1 MSELDDLRAELTEEV
16 DDVMGEP
23 VLLAFLDGEQRSD
36 ATRENTAV
44 NAVLRCGAGH
54 AFNLAK
60 GSKKER
66 TSLSAE
72 PSFLELSR
80 SDYDGPMPK
89 TGDKVQAL
97 TRAGL
102 PWFEVLDVSD
112 RGASRII
119 LELGE
124 A

>member
-1 MSELDDLRAELTEEV
+1 MSELDDLRAELTEAV

-23 VLLAFLDGEQRSD
+23 VLLAFLDGEQQSD
-36 ATRENTAV
+36 PTRENTAV
-44 NAVLRCGAGH
+44 SAVLRCGAGH
-54 AFNLAK
+54 AFNLSK

-72 PSFLELSR
+72 PSFLELAR

-89 TGDKVQAL
+89 SGDKVQAL
-97 TRAGL
+97 ARAGK